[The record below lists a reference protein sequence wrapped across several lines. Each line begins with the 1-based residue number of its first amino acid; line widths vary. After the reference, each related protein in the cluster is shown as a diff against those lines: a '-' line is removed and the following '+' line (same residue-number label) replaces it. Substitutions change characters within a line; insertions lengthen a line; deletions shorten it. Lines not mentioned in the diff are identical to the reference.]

1 MIGSEETLQK
11 VKNEV
16 AGLGEEIEQE
26 LEEVLQIRTVSI
38 QDDRT
43 WQRGISPS
51 KRSTRRN
58 ATLSYIRPMSPQET
72 MITISHSEHVERIPS
87 KIVPTIN
94 PPHKKW
100 GGLACGYFSI
110 TDPAR
115 SQLHCWSNVKMI
127 AQAAG
132 LCNQVWSPC
141 LEVSGRDCE
150 LCHQVRQMQW
160 SGMGLGGRM
169 LHSSFHAS
177 GGCICGFELLSQLIL
192 SHGGAPISWTSG
204 RQPFVASSTADRS

>member
-1 MIGSEETLQK
+1 MQHCHTAHVS
-11 VKNEV
+11 
-16 AGLGEEIEQE
+16 AGDNDNNLAFRACGEDPK
-26 LEEVLQIRTVSI
+26 
-38 QDDRT
+38 QDSSND
-43 WQRGISPS
+43 QP
-51 KRSTRRN
+51 
-58 ATLSYIRPMSPQET
+58 PPQET
-72 MITISHSEHVERIPS
+72 GRI
-87 KIVPTIN
+87 V
-94 PPHKKW
+94 
-100 GGLACGYFSI
+100 ACGYFSI

-169 LHSSFHAS
+169 LHSSFHAP
-177 GGCICGFELLSQLIL
+177 GGCICGFELLSQPRAVSLRDLL

-204 RQPFVASSTADRS
+204 RQPFIASSTADRS